1 MEAHPRS
8 DKCQY
13 EFLPGRRKITME
25 GDDSAEGGDNGHEGL
40 ETAEPEGD
48 DHGILPSDLC

>member
-1 MEAHPRS
+1 MVDADDLFLKTDAEKEA
-8 DKCQY
+8 
-13 EFLPGRRKITME
+13 
-25 GDDSAEGGDNGHEGL
+25 DNGHEGL